1 METFLYLDADCTGQM
16 KQLSRNDKY
25 CSVWEDCFY
34 INSHMQKKKRRI
46 ELQLCYFTCSPFKH
60 VLSCLLTTPTM
71 EHLSTVLGITI
82 NSLRWGVGNYNWWT
96 RTGRV
101 PAGGYLWQIRITG
114 RESKKEMVSTFG
126 FLKVGCRWLA
136 VMFLQCLVSRLLA

>member
-1 METFLYLDADCTGQM
+1 MLIVLGRWNSSQGM
-16 KQLSRNDKY
+16 
-25 CSVWEDCFY
+25 
-34 INSHMQKKKRRI
+34 INIVQYGKTVFTLTLICKKKKKRRI

-114 RESKKEMVSTFG
+114 RESKKEMVSTFC